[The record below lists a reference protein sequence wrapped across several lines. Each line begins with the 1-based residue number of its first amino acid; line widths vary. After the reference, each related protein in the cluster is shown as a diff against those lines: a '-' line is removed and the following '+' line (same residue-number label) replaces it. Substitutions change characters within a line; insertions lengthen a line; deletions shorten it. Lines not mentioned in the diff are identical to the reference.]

1 MSYQTL
7 VRNKLKRHT
16 EQYYLQEKITYQ
28 KDDKEILKDAVGNII
43 RKDDVGNISE
53 TWEDVLELEGVI
65 QHRQDDKITNA
76 GEESDLRYYGYFNPT
91 FHLQTD
97 NLANYRVRF
106 VRDYETL
113 YLKIIQYDPNNFLRG
128 KQHHIVLVMTEDLKY
143 EGRQE

>member
-76 GEESDLRYYGYFNPT
+76 
-91 FHLQTD
+91 
-97 NLANYRVRF
+97 
-106 VRDYETL
+106 
-113 YLKIIQYDPNNFLRG
+113 
-128 KQHHIVLVMTEDLKY
+128 
-143 EGRQE
+143 